1 MNVKYE
7 GDSLKLL
14 GIVNEFIEKNPDN
27 ASFFLV
33 KTKLINEDQAINKP
47 KPLFKEISH
56 QENEAYKA
64 KFAGEQEK

>member
-14 GIVNEFIEKNPDN
+14 GLINEFIEKNPDD

-33 KTKLINEDQAINKP
+33 KTKLVNEDQAINQP
-47 KPLFKEISH
+47 KPLFKEISQ
-56 QENEAYKA
+56 QENDAFKA
-64 KFAGEQEK
+64 KFAGEQ

>member
-7 GDSLKLL
+7 GNSLKLL
-14 GIVNEFIEKNPDN
+14 GIVNEFIEKNPDD

-33 KTKLINEDQAINKP
+33 KTKLINEDQAINQP

-56 QENEAYKA
+56 EENGAFKA
-64 KFAGEQEK
+64 QFAGEE